1 MTKKVTTKTVTKK
14 TEAKTKTAPSKR
26 ATPKTAAK
34 SVATAPVSEAQV
46 RARAYEIFRSGR
58 NASNPDA
65 DWIQAEQEL
74 TAELS

>member
-14 TEAKTKTAPSKR
+14 TEAKTKTAPRKR

-34 SVATAPVSEAQV
+34 SVAPVSEAQV

>member
-14 TEAKTKTAPSKR
+14 TEAKTTTAPRKR

-34 SVATAPVSEAQV
+34 SVAPVSEAQV